1 MEDHQIMRSMA
12 AEYRAQAELASH
24 PARRARLRGFAEYC
38 ERMAAAME
46 SRAQKKH
53 DGARIDAAHGAPGE

>member
-12 AEYRAQAELASH
+12 AEYRQQAELAEH
-24 PARRARLRGFAEYC
+24 PGRRARLRGFAEYC

-46 SRAQKKH
+46 MRLQKSK
-53 DGARIDAAHGAPGE
+53 DGARLDVRHGTPGE